1 MVLVSLF
8 CFLIAVNILAFLA
21 FRIDKRR
28 AQQGQWRFSE
38 GYLLCLALFGGWI
51 GAKIAQRR
59 FRHKTRKEP
68 FRSLLNAVPF
78 VWVLIAMLPVAA
90 TTLLPIATVT
100 LQSQSHAETA
110 QQNQLH
116 RRSPPKFFQSAGTR
130 P

>member
-68 FRSLLNAVPF
+68 FRGLLNAVPF
-78 VWVLIAMLPVAA
+78 VWIIIAA
-90 TTLLPIATVT
+90 LPIAATMV
-100 LQSQSHAETA
+100 LPPPISELRPKSPVATA
-110 QQNQLH
+110 QQDGTH
-116 RRSPPKFFQSAGTR
+116 RRSPPKFFQSVGTR